1 MEWYFLSLKGL
12 SAFQYSCHTFSLRTQ
27 DLPFPSMICTLGIL
41 KCVRIKH
48 PFYQCER
55 YSPHTH
61 TCNTAWCCQ
70 NGKGFFSTD
79 TLDHPV
85 NPGRKICWFGFL
97 KPALLHAVSKK
108 KREKWVLLPILL
120 PFNKISLAF
129 AAIKPI
135 TMESFYMCVTLKY
148 SSPSHCSKL
157 TAVKHPLI
165 ET

>member
-70 NGKGFFSTD
+70 NGKAFFSTD

-108 KREKWVLLPILL
+108 KKRKVSIAPHTASLQENLTGIRCNKTNHNGIILYVCDSQ
-120 PFNKISLAF
+120 I
-129 AAIKPI
+129 
-135 TMESFYMCVTLKY
+135 
-148 SSPSHCSKL
+148 
-157 TAVKHPLI
+157 
-165 ET
+165 